1 MEYTSDESQENENFT
16 PMTDN
21 GENSVNISS
30 SCIQVP
36 ASTIVNMG
44 YGFAES
50 DIIPS
55 EDISGSFFQ
64 SGSIIEFYAYSITK
78 NLLSQEYN
86 FTDYTIE
93 ENTATPNT
101 TNATSYTNSQ
111 GIAVVNTGSASI
123 PTNNIT
129 LQPTVDLYGRGFDN
143 GELFAVYNFINYELA
158 SSPTES
164 FYISEISGDRTE
176 IRIKSN
182 VISPVDIKNG
192 FSSLKDKLNS
202 TEYFDEFYL
211 SFYQNNYVV
220 AVNIALENTAE
231 KATDPSILIKLYEPL
246 PANYNA
252 EQRLY
257 VATKVG
263 ETVAYKVEFIQDFS
277 NFIDNANYIKGPN
290 INIPL
295 QDLVNNS
302 TTLKSYDDLTKTESS
317 SSLDSVLNYLNQ
329 TGVTITPNYSYNTFD
344 EFINFSSA
352 KQRIN
357 NFYEKVS
364 QIQSYQSDI
373 DTITTI
379 TGSNPNVIEISQSLS
394 SLQTNITNLVSNFDG
409 YESYLYYDSS
419 SFAYPKTGSSY
430 PYSLQPTGSTE
441 VLTWMGSNVENSQY
455 YGGYRLSAS
464 LYDEDNQNWLY
475 YTIPTFITENSD
487 NNEYV
492 EFSNMV
498 GQSFDEVWLYTKAL
512 SERYNTTNDPES
524 GLPLDLAAD
533 AIKGLG
539 FETFGNNYDNQ
550 DNFIGLTGED
560 NGIYVPPTG
569 SELITDYVAVNN
581 GKIINYWNLGYSW
594 LNYVEQ
600 LIEPGF
606 PYAIDKVSKEIY
618 KRLYH
623 NMAYLTKKK
632 GTISGLRQLI
642 NIWGIP
648 NTILRINEFGGKN
661 KDNSDDYDLWYKRYS
676 YAYTPVANQYMAS
689 SSVKIPWMPLQ
700 RNKID
705 FGLNTT
711 LTAGVVNTP
720 ITTGTIINGGT
731 LTATA
736 TGFYQ
741 IDRYFTRTG
750 NGQYGGLLF
759 QSDNG
764 VLQIQGVAPPS
775 IGVADGV
782 PSTGWPSFSTN
793 GEGINYQA
801 GDQITITGAQ
811 INQLNDANLGQGWT
825 GTITLTLTNLN
836 VQDEGG
842 GYIVP
847 DGLAFRFK
855 TTGHPSS
862 SYGGKFYSQSLAV
875 KKSNGIND
883 QQMDWGIGLFYE
895 DQPSGSYSGSSFS
908 DYYNYGKLRFYM
920 SASQPDGGVQISDDI
935 SLPFFDG
942 GWWSVLL
949 QRDQHVSASDNDT
962 PVTYTLFAAN
972 KQVDGWDGN
981 SLGWSGSVSMSS
993 ANTAFNSGYGGG
1005 TYDDVTYDIA
1015 AAVKPTINKSWNSF
1029 GVTEYDGVYVG
1040 GYVSGSDVMTEVLNE
1055 GAKIFSGSFQEFR
1068 YYSNNIS
1075 KEVFNDFVMNPESIE
1090 GNKITGSESSF
1101 DIVNFRA
1108 PLGNELEYKFT
1119 SSISGSFITLIS
1131 SSHPAI
1137 TGSAPMVF
1145 TQSFINPSNSTL
1157 TSSYEFIGYEAASTY
1172 TYSKPNVETYFL
1184 DQPAIGIRNRISNK
1198 IQVDDGNDYGNVL
1211 SKYRSIDQDYLI
1223 SKSYTEDIT
1232 SLEVGFSPQDEVNDD
1247 IIATYGYGVISD
1259 VLADPRFA
1267 YEGKENYYPKLRNIA
1282 NDYFKK
1288 YTEGDIW
1295 DYLRLIKYFDNSLFK
1310 AIKSYVPARTSVT
1323 TGVIVKQHML
1333 ERNRRVPITVNPN
1346 TIIAYTPETGSI
1358 VGGQSTATG
1367 MNSPISYRDL
1377 ELTGSI
1383 EMVDI
1388 DGSTGGVL
1396 NPYNVEVTQSGFF
1409 SYFSSN
1415 TPGNVPDQ
1423 YINLIPQGGNAAVY
1437 GDVVLSKFGTSLKQG
1452 LRLKTPIK
1460 TRFSF
1465 YQMNSVGQL
1474 GFDEGF
1480 EFAVSSSLRG
1490 IIGTDIIT
1498 SASLS
1503 PIGSTAASSSYYEMI
1518 PGEDI
1523 TFWLK
1528 GMDVSDPNNPIPAS
1542 VTMQNLLFS
1551 FYTIN
1556 QPNANDFQGAI
1567 SPFSSSIWNSFTT
1580 QSYIIENKTISG
1592 SVYELH
1598 KSQDEFYNGE
1608 FSGSE
1613 ITVTTQSLLVNPFS
1627 EPNTINTTYNLTVT
1641 ASFGAYQNSSWNT
1654 TDPFQNT
1661 FPSASFDLQSTSS
1674 FYDPTKE
1681 GLGLDQIYNLWGE
1694 WELNKTFYRR
1704 TGSIFY
1710 YQDPLQPEDW
1720 WIVGLILPSQMNFVP
1735 GQSTPSTKFGTLL
1748 GWNTANLNNGELVV
1762 DTQSKFTPIPPA
1774 EANINPINQVPPE
1787 YSGIPAIIDGKNTPN
1802 QWGPYI
1808 KFPSTSGSMNQFYAV
1823 GLNVDYGPTD
1833 PQYNNMEWEKV
1844 FSNML
1849 GNNDAVLKYYSTTA
1863 LDPTTKTI
1871 VSTTSQYGIT
1881 KYWFKEPWNNGGRP
1895 IRLSDATS
1903 YGPPSTPDVFTETVR
1918 GIEVLFSPER
1928 IQRTKFADNQKDG
1941 TLNNYG
1947 IGSASL
1953 ALIGSTW
1960 TGSIYDGSGW
1970 FPEQLTFNNE
1980 TQDPDTGVINNNLST
1995 FANEPSFELNLP
2007 NYIGTPTPID
2017 SYGKAGNK
2025 FIQSLN
2031 DLEGIS
2037 FLQDATSP
2045 GWTVFNYNPQ
2055 NSRYLSGSVIGS
2067 FPLIQYNP
2075 SGPQES
2081 EYVNFNPQL
2090 PPNNLEFENS
2100 AYYPLINNA
2109 TESVK
2114 NTYLQVVDYDNGPIP
2129 SNIELIIS
2137 QSALKARVP
2146 DSFYTQKSSII
2157 PRYLGSKLQSA
2168 DYNTYTPPLTNITY
2182 LNGNITGSV
2191 FSRSNETFK
2200 ITTVCFVEGTKISLT
2215 GDSVKNVEDFKSG
2228 DPILTYNPDDNK
2240 QEEGVVGNIDTKSV
2254 TSLIEITFDNGNIL
2268 QTTEEH
2274 PFYVKD
2280 KGLVNASE
2288 LKPLDICKTI
2298 NEDLSTITTVN
2309 KIKGDYKVY
2318 NLIDVSPNS
2327 NYYANGI
2334 LVHNKSTIVTTYTSP
2349 PWLGDSNPQQM
2360 PSEGVAFSTIS
2371 KHPIYFAH
2379 YRSSK
2384 ETYELWDSTTFNID
2398 QLIESPLD
2406 DVRGDKAPIT
2416 PIVINIDGSDN
2427 QITEVRSTFEVDRK
2441 SDVSYNVGKV
2451 KGLSG
2456 SLATINYSSLAVGDN
2471 TIYQGAL
2478 EYNALLSNQN
2488 RQTSYAKFMAFNTGS
2503 IFGMYKTTGSGAG
2516 VGFATSSNFVD
2527 LTLQKPPGSG
2537 GWSLSSGF
2545 AGFNFFLSASE
2556 DTDPNS
2562 PNYQG
2567 GYLKLCGGGM
2577 TITASAEVL
2586 PTFASTYQWI
2596 SGPGLGA
2603 IHSVNKCL
2611 QKGQF
2616 ATNIVTGQDNQIG
2629 WPIGSKRV
2637 KQDSIYFTWD
2647 VGQSAN
2653 ATSSLGSYASPNP
2666 LTKGHFPQIAN
2677 YQDYSLPFLI
2687 EKGDEIRIAY
2697 SSSVGSSKSFINEQD
2712 FTVVDVPHSPDD
2724 LHGYVCPGLSFV
2736 ASVNSASIFDRI
2748 YVSPN
2753 PMNFDIESGKIFNF
2767 TIRRRVNASDR
2778 VIIFQSNPTGSEGAR
2793 TFGPSGYLIPGDFTP
2808 IQKRNVQTLINQLR
2822 AKNAFRADEDNDTR
2836 RTPIE

>member
-1 MEYTSDESQENENFT
+1 MEYKFDELKKMSKALGTDYKSQIEGDGVVT
-16 PMTDN
+16 PMTD
-21 GENSVNISS
+21 GRENSINISS
-30 SCIQVP
+30 SCVQVP
-36 ASTIVNMG
+36 ASTVANMG
-44 YGFAES
+44 YDFAQSE
-50 DIIPS
+50 IIPS

-93 ENTATPNT
+93 ENTATSNT

-129 LQPTVDLYGRGFDN
+129 LQPTLDLYDRGFDN
-143 GELFAVYNFINYELA
+143 GELFGVYNFINYELG
-158 SSPTES
+158 SSTTKTL
-164 FYISEISGDRTE
+164 YISEISGDRTE
-176 IRIKSN
+176 IRLKSN
-182 VISPVDIKNG
+182 AISAVDIKSG
-192 FSSLKDKLNS
+192 FIKLKNKLNS

-220 AVNIALENTAE
+220 AVNVLLENETT
-231 KATDPSILIKLYEPL
+231 KDNLDPSILVKLYEPL
-246 PANYNA
+246 PANYNV
-252 EQRLY
+252 EQRVY
-257 VATKVG
+257 AATKVG
-263 ETVAYKVEFIQDFS
+263 ESVAYKVEFIQDFS
-277 NFIDNANYIKGPN
+277 NFIDNANYIQGPN

-302 TTLKSYDDLTKTESS
+302 TTLQSYDDLTKTQSS

-379 TGSNPNVIEISQSLS
+379 TGSNPNVVEISQSLS

-430 PYSLQPTGSTE
+430 PYSLLPTGSTE
-441 VLTWMGSNVENSQY
+441 VLTWMGSDVENAQY
-455 YGGYRLSAS
+455 YGGYILSAS

-475 YTIPTFITENSD
+475 YTIPSFITENSD
-487 NNEYV
+487 NNEYI

-600 LIEPGF
+600 LLEPGF

-689 SSVKIPWMPLQ
+689 SSVKMPWMPLQ
-700 RNKID
+700 RNEI
-705 FGLNTT
+705 
-711 LTAGVVNTP
+711 
-720 ITTGTIINGGT
+720 
-731 LTATA
+731 
-736 TGFYQ
+736 
-741 IDRYFTRTG
+741 
-750 NGQYGGLLF
+750 
-759 QSDNG
+759 
-764 VLQIQGVAPPS
+764 
-775 IGVADGV
+775 AD
-782 PSTGWPSFSTN
+782 S
-793 GEGINYQA
+793 E
-801 GDQITITGAQ
+801 
-811 INQLNDANLGQGWT
+811 
-825 GTITLTLTNLN
+825 
-836 VQDEGG
+836 
-842 GYIVP
+842 YIVP
-847 DGLAFRFK
+847 DGVAFRFK

-875 KKSNGIND
+875 KKSNGTND
-883 QQMDWGIGLFYE
+883 KQMDWGIGLFYE

-920 SASQPDGGVQISDDI
+920 SASTADGGVQISNDI

-962 PVTYTLFAAN
+962 PTTYTLFAAN

-993 ANTAFNSGYGGG
+993 ANISFNSGYGGG
-1005 TYDDVTYDIA
+1005 TYDSVEYDLA
-1015 AAVKPTINKSWNSF
+1015 AAVYPTINESWNSF
-1029 GVTEYDGVYVG
+1029 GVTEHDGVYVG

-1075 KEVFNDFVMNPESIE
+1075 KEVFNDFVMNPESVE
-1090 GNKITGSESSF
+1090 GNKVTGSESSF

-1108 PLGNELEYKFT
+1108 PLGNELEHLFT
-1119 SSISGSFITLIS
+1119 ASVSESFSTLIS

-1145 TQSFINPSNSTL
+1145 TQSFINPLNSSL
-1157 TSSYEFIGYEAASTY
+1157 TSSYEFIGYEATSTY

-1198 IQVDDGNDYGNVL
+1198 IQVDDGSDYGNVL

-1282 NDYFKK
+1282 NEYFKK
-1288 YTEGDIW
+1288 YTEGDVW

-1310 AIKSYVPARTSVT
+1310 AIKSYVPARTSIT

-1383 EMVDI
+1383 KMVDI

-1409 SYFSSN
+1409 TYFSSI
-1415 TPGNVPDQ
+1415 TPGNLPDQ
-1423 YINLIPQGGNAAVY
+1423 YINLLPQGGNAAVY

-1460 TRFSF
+1460 TRFF
-1465 YQMNSVGQL
+1465 FNQTNTVGEL

-1490 IIGTDIIT
+1490 IIGTDLVT
-1498 SASLS
+1498 SSSLS
-1503 PIGSTAASSSYYEMI
+1503 PIGSTAASSSYYEFI

-1523 TFWLK
+1523 TFWFK
-1528 GMDVSDPNNPIPAS
+1528 GMDVSNINNPIPAS
-1542 VTMQNLLFS
+1542 VTMQNLLFG
-1551 FYTIN
+1551 FYTTN
-1556 QPNANDFQGAI
+1556 QPNANDFQGAT

-1580 QSYIIENKTISG
+1580 QSYIVENKTISG

-1613 ITVTTQSLLVNPFS
+1613 VTVTTQSLLVNPFS

-1641 ASFGAYQNSSWNT
+1641 ASFGIYANSSWNT
-1654 TDPFQNT
+1654 TDPFQTT

-1681 GLGLDQIYNLWGE
+1681 GFGLDNLYSLWGE
-1694 WELNKTFYRR
+1694 WELDKIFLLG

-1720 WIVGLILPSQMNFVP
+1720 WIVGLILPSTMNSVP
-1735 GQSTPSTKFGTLL
+1735 GTNTPNAKFGTLL

-1762 DTQSKFTPIPPA
+1762 NTPSNTPIPPA

-1808 KFPSTSGSMNQFYAV
+1808 KFPSTSGSMNQFYAI

-1863 LDPTTKTI
+1863 LDPTSKTI
-1871 VSTTSQYGIT
+1871 ATTNSQFGIT

-1895 IRLSDATS
+1895 IRLNQATNP
-1903 YGPPSTPDVFTETVR
+1903 GPPSTPDVFTETVR

-1960 TGSIYDGSGW
+1960 TGSWYDGSGW

-2007 NYIGTPTPID
+2007 EYIGTPTPID
-2017 SYGKAGNK
+2017 SYGKAGNV
-2025 FIQSLN
+2025 FIQDLN

-2037 FLQDATSP
+2037 FLQDATNP

-2055 NSRYLSGSVIGS
+2055 NSRYLSGSVNGS
-2067 FPLIQYNP
+2067 FPIIQYNP
-2075 SGPQES
+2075 QGPQAS

-2090 PPNNLEFENS
+2090 PSNNLEFENS

-2114 NTYLQVVDYDNGPIP
+2114 NTYVQVVEYDNGPIP
-2129 SNIELIIS
+2129 SNIVPIIS

-2191 FSRSNETFK
+2191 FSGSNETF
-2200 ITTVCFVEGTKISLT
+2200 TLSTVCFVEGTKISLT
-2215 GDSVKNVEDFKSG
+2215 GGSVKNVEDFKSG
-2228 DPILTYNPDDNK
+2228 DLILTYNTDNNK
-2240 QEEGVVGNIDTKSV
+2240 QEEGVVGDIDKKYV
-2254 TSLIEITFDNGNIL
+2254 TSIIEITFDNGNII

-2334 LVHNKSTIVTTYTSP
+2334 LVHNKGLIFTTYTSP
-2349 PWLGDSNPQQM
+2349 PWLGDSSPQQM

-2398 QLIESPLD
+2398 QLIESPLVD
-2406 DVRGDKAPIT
+2406 IRGEKAPIM
-2416 PIVINIDGSDN
+2416 PRVVNIDGSDN

-2441 SDVSYNVGKV
+2441 SDVSYNIGKV

-2456 SLATINYSSLAVGDN
+2456 SLSTINYGSLAVGDN

-2478 EYNALLSNQN
+2478 EYNALLSNEPS
-2488 RQTSYAKFMAFNTGS
+2488 QTSYAKFMAFNTGS
-2503 IFGMYKTTGSGAG
+2503 IFGMYKSTGSTTFGK
-2516 VGFATSSNFVD
+2516 ATSSNFVD

-2537 GWSLSSGF
+2537 GWTLSQM
-2545 AGFNFFLSASE
+2545 AGYNFFLSASQ
-2556 DTDPNS
+2556 DTDPTS

-2567 GYLKLCGGGM
+2567 GYLRLLGGGV
-2577 TITASAEVL
+2577 TITASAEAI
-2586 PTFASTYQWI
+2586 PDASSTYQWI

-2616 ATNIVTGQDNQIG
+2616 ATNIPISSGPDNQLG
-2629 WPIGSKRV
+2629 WPIGAKRV

-2653 ATSSLGSYASPNP
+2653 ATSSIGSYVSPNP
-2666 LTKGHFPQIAN
+2666 LTKGYFPQIAN

-2697 SSSVGSSKSFINEQD
+2697 SASVNSQGRPFINEQD
-2712 FTVVDVPHSPDD
+2712 FTVVDVPHSPDNN
-2724 LHGYVCPGLSFV
+2724 HGYVCPGFAFV
-2736 ASVNSASIFDRI
+2736 QTINSASIYDRV

-2753 PMNFDIESGKIFNF
+2753 PMNFDIEDNKIFNF

-2808 IQKRNVQTLINQLR
+2808 IQKRNVQTLITQLR

-2836 RTPIE
+2836 RSPIE

>member
-1 MEYTSDESQENENFT
+1 MEYTLDESQENENFT

-21 GENSVNISS
+21 GEDSINISS

-36 ASTIVNMG
+36 ASTVVNMG
-44 YGFAES
+44 YDFAES
-50 DIIPS
+50 EIIPS
-55 EDISGSFFQ
+55 EEISGSFFQ
-64 SGSIIEFYAYSITK
+64 SGSIIEFYTYSTTK
-78 NLLSQEYN
+78 TLLSQEYN

-93 ENTATPNT
+93 QNTASPDTA
-101 TNATSYTNSQ
+101 NATSYTNSQ
-111 GIAVVNTGSASI
+111 GIPVVNTGSPSI

-129 LQPTVDLYGRGFDN
+129 LQPSLDLYDRGFDN

-158 SSPTES
+158 SSPTQT

-182 VISPVDIKNG
+182 AIAAIDIKNG
-192 FSSLKDKLNS
+192 FDSLKDKLNS

-211 SFYQNNYVV
+211 SFFQNNYVV
-220 AVNIALENTAE
+220 AVNVLFESFPE
-231 KATDPSILIKLYEPL
+231 KALDPSILIKLYEPL
-246 PANYNA
+246 PTNYEV
-252 EQRLY
+252 EQTLY

-263 ETVAYKVEFIQDFS
+263 ETIAYKVEFIQDFS

-302 TTLKSYDDLTKTESS
+302 TTLKSYDDLTKTQSS
-317 SSLDSVLNYLNQ
+317 SSLDSVLNYLNK
-329 TGVTITPNYSYNTFD
+329 TGVTITPNYSYNTFN
-344 EFINFSSA
+344 EFVNFSSA

-373 DTITTI
+373 DTITTT

-409 YESYLYYDSS
+409 YESYLYYNSS
-419 SFAYPKTGSSY
+419 SFSYPKTGSSY
-430 PYSLQPTGSTE
+430 PYSLRPTGSTE
-441 VLTWMGSNVENSQY
+441 VLTWMGSDVENAQY

-475 YTIPTFITENSD
+475 YTIPTFITENS
-487 NNEYV
+487 NNNNYV

-512 SERYNTTNDPES
+512 SERYNTKNDPES

-569 SELITDYVAVNN
+569 SELITDYIAVNN

-689 SSVKIPWMPLQ
+689 SSVKVPWMPLQ
-700 RNKID
+700 RNNIAE
-705 FGLNTT
+705 N
-711 LTAGVVNTP
+711 
-720 ITTGTIINGGT
+720 
-731 LTATA
+731 
-736 TGFYQ
+736 
-741 IDRYFTRTG
+741 
-750 NGQYGGLLF
+750 
-759 QSDNG
+759 
-764 VLQIQGVAPPS
+764 
-775 IGVADGV
+775 
-782 PSTGWPSFSTN
+782 
-793 GEGINYQA
+793 E
-801 GDQITITGAQ
+801 
-811 INQLNDANLGQGWT
+811 
-825 GTITLTLTNLN
+825 
-836 VQDEGG
+836 
-842 GYIVP
+842 YIVP
-847 DGLAFRFK
+847 DGVALRFK

-875 KKSNGIND
+875 KKSNGTND
-883 QQMDWGIGLFYE
+883 TKMDWGIGLFYE
-895 DQPSGSYSGSSFS
+895 DQPSGSYSGSSYS

-920 SASQPDGGVQISDDI
+920 SASQPDGGVQVSDDI
-935 SLPFFDG
+935 FLPFFDG

-962 PVTYTLFAAN
+962 PTTYTLFAAN

-993 ANTAFNSGYGGG
+993 ANISFNSGYGGG
-1005 TYDDVTYDIA
+1005 TYDDVTYDQASAI
-1015 AAVKPTINKSWNSF
+1015 KPTINKSWNSF

-1075 KEVFNDFVMNPESIE
+1075 KEIFNDFVMNPESIE
-1090 GNKITGSESSF
+1090 GNKVTGSESSF

-1119 SSISGSFITLIS
+1119 ASVSESFTTLIS

-1145 TQSFINPSNSTL
+1145 TQSFINPTNSSL

-1184 DQPAIGIRNRISNK
+1184 DQPAIGVRNRISNK
-1198 IQVDDGNDYGNVL
+1198 IQVSDGEDYGNVL

-1267 YEGKENYYPKLRNIA
+1267 YEGKESYYPKLRDIA

-1288 YTEGDIW
+1288 YTEGDVW

-1358 VGGQSTATG
+1358 VGGQSTSTG

-1377 ELTGSI
+1377 ELTGSV

-1409 SYFSSN
+1409 QYFTGAN
-1415 TPGNVPDQ
+1415 VPLGGNLPDQ
-1423 YINLIPQGGNAAVY
+1423 YQNLLTQGGSTTVY
-1437 GDVVLSKFGTSLKQG
+1437 GDVVLSKFGTAVKQG

-1460 TRFSF
+1460 TRFAF
-1465 YQMNSVGQL
+1465 YQTMSPTSL

-1498 SASLS
+1498 SSSLS
-1503 PIGSTAASSSYYEMI
+1503 PNISTIASSSYYEMI

-1523 TFWLK
+1523 SFWLR
-1528 GMDVSDPNNPIPAS
+1528 GMNVANPDNMFPSS
-1542 VTMQNLLFS
+1542 VTLNNLN
-1551 FYTIN
+1551 FYFYNIN
-1556 QPNANDFQGAI
+1556 QDNANDFQGAV
-1567 SPFSSSIWNSFTT
+1567 SPYSSSIWNSFTT

-1613 ITVTTQSLLVNPFS
+1613 ITVTTQSLLVNPFA
-1627 EPNTINTTYNLTVT
+1627 PTNTINTTYNLTIT
-1641 ASFGAYQNSSWNT
+1641 ASNGVYINSGWNNNNSSQT
-1654 TDPFQNT
+1654 T
-1661 FPSASFDLQSTSS
+1661 FPSGSFNLLSTSS
-1674 FYDPTKE
+1674 FYNPTKE
-1681 GLGLDQIYNLWGE
+1681 GLGLD
-1694 WELNKTFYRR
+1694 ELRDLFDTFELRNINSSK

-1710 YQDPLQPEDW
+1710 YQDPMNQENW
-1720 WIVGLILPSQMNFVP
+1720 WVVGLILPGTMENLGGQTSLLFSNYLNWNADQSIIPGEVP
-1735 GQSTPSTKFGTLL
+1735 VTINSSGYATNQLVDQS
-1748 GWNTANLNNGELVV
+1748 NT
-1762 DTQSKFTPIPPA
+1762 I
-1774 EANINPINQVPPE
+1774 PINQSPIK
-1787 YSGIPAIIDGKNTPN
+1787 YSGIPAIVNGLNTPN
-1802 QWGPYI
+1802 VWGPYL
-1808 KFPSTSGSMNQFYAV
+1808 KLPNTSGSMNQYFAV
-1823 GLNVDYGPTD
+1823 GLNFDYGTLNPE
-1833 PQYNNMEWEKV
+1833 YNNMPYESL

-1849 GNNDAVLKYYSTTA
+1849 GNNSSISKYYGTTN
-1863 LDPTTKTI
+1863 LNTSDPTIPTI
-1871 VSTTSQYGIT
+1871 VNDSKLYSTT
-1881 KYWFKEPWNNGGRP
+1881 KYWFEKPWLNGGRP
-1895 IRLSDATS
+1895 IHLNNTSDFNM
-1903 YGPPSTPDVFTETVR
+1903 PFDMFTEAISDV
-1918 GIEVLFSPER
+1918 EVYISPER
-1928 IQRTKFADNQKDG
+1928 FQRTAISDIQKSG
-1941 TLNNYG
+1941 EINNYG
-1947 IGSASL
+1947 VGSASL
-1953 ALIGSTW
+1953 SLIGSTW
-1960 TGSIYDGSGW
+1960 TGSTYDSGDW
-1970 FPEQLTFNNE
+1970 FPEVLILNNE
-1980 TQDPDTGVINNNLST
+1980 SVDPQTGVINNNLNT
-1995 FANEPSFELNLP
+1995 FTNNPSFKLNLP
-2007 NYIGTPTPID
+2007 NYVGTPTSED
-2017 SYGKAGNK
+2017 EWGEAGNK
-2025 FIQSLN
+2025 FIQNLN
-2031 DLEGIS
+2031 EVDGLIQY
-2037 FLQDATSP
+2037 QDTTNA
-2045 GWTVFNYNPQ
+2045 GWTGYSYNPQ
-2055 NSRYLSGSVIGS
+2055 NSRYLSGSVVS
-2067 FPLIQYNP
+2067 NP
-2075 SGPQES
+2075 GIVQFNPQGPQES
-2081 EYVNFNPQL
+2081 EFIDFNPQL
-2090 PPNNLEFENS
+2090 PSNFLEFENS
-2100 AYYPLINNA
+2100 PYYPLINNA

-2114 NTYLQVVDYDNGPIP
+2114 NTYVQVVEYDNGPIP
-2129 SNIELIIS
+2129 SNAELVIS
-2137 QSALKARVP
+2137 QSALKARIP
-2146 DSFYTQKSSII
+2146 DSFYTQKASII

-2168 DYNTYTPPLTNITY
+2168 DYNTYTPPLSTITY
-2182 LNGNITGSV
+2182 LNGHITGST
-2191 FSRSNETFK
+2191 FSGSNQTFT
-2200 ITTVCFVEGTKISLT
+2200 IVTNCFVEGTKISLT
-2215 GDSVKNVEDFKSG
+2215 GSNVKNVEDFKSG
-2228 DPILTYNPDDNK
+2228 DPILTYNPDNNK
-2240 QEEGVVGNIDTKSV
+2240 QEEGVVGSIDKKLVS
-2254 TSLIEITFDNGNIL
+2254 SLIEITFDGGNII

-2298 NEDLSTITTVN
+2298 NEDLATITTVN
-2309 KIKGDYKVY
+2309 KIKGNYKVY
-2318 NLIDVSPNS
+2318 NLIDVNPNS

-2334 LVHNKSTIVTTYTSP
+2334 LVHNKSQIYTSYTSP
-2349 PWLGDSNPQQM
+2349 LWLGDSNPQQM
-2360 PSEGVAFSTIS
+2360 PSEGVAFSTVS

-2384 ETYELWDSTTFNID
+2384 ETYELWGSTTFNID
-2398 QLIESPLD
+2398 QLIESPME
-2406 DVRGDKAPIT
+2406 DVRGSKAPLT
-2416 PIVINIDGSDN
+2416 PIVINVDGSED

-2441 SDVSYNVGKV
+2441 SDISYNVGKI

-2456 SLATINYSSLAVGDN
+2456 SLSTINYNSLAVGN
-2471 TIYQGAL
+2471 NPIYQGAL
-2478 EYNALLSNQN
+2478 EYNALLSNQPN
-2488 RQTSYAKFMAFNTGS
+2488 QTSYARFMAFNTGS
-2503 IFGMYKTTGSGAG
+2503 IFGMAKYTGSSA
-2516 VGFATSSNFVD
+2516 VSVITSSNFVD
-2527 LTLQKPPGSG
+2527 RTLQTPPGSG
-2537 GWSLSSGF
+2537 GWTLSAA
-2545 AGFNFFLSASE
+2545 AGYDFFLSASE
-2556 DTDPNS
+2556 DTDSNS

-2577 TITASAEVL
+2577 TITSSAQAVPDAS
-2586 PTFASTYQWI
+2586 STYQWI

-2616 ATNIVTGQDNQIG
+2616 ATNIPLSAGTDNQLG
-2629 WPIGSKRV
+2629 WPIGSKQIY
-2637 KQDSIYFTWD
+2637 QDSIYFTWD
-2647 VGQSAN
+2647 VGQSSN
-2653 ATSSLGSYASPNP
+2653 ATQSVASPNS
-2666 LTKGHFPQIAN
+2666 LTKGYFPQIAN
-2677 YQDYSLPFLI
+2677 YEDFSIPFLI

-2697 SSSVGSSKSFINEQD
+2697 SSSVGNNKTLINEQD
-2712 FTVVDVPHSPDD
+2712 FTVVDVPYSPDN
-2724 LHGYVCPGLSFV
+2724 LHGYACPGF
-2736 ASVNSASIFDRI
+2736 AAIQAVNSSSIYDRI

-2753 PMNFDIESGKIFNF
+2753 PMNFDIEGGKIFNF

-2778 VIIFQSNPTGSEGAR
+2778 VIIFQTNPTGSEGAR

-2836 RTPIE
+2836 RIQIE

>member
-1 MEYTSDESQENENFT
+1 ME
-16 PMTDN
+16 
-21 GENSVNISS
+21 G
-30 SCIQVP
+30 
-36 ASTIVNMG
+36 
-44 YGFAES
+44 
-50 DIIPS
+50 
-55 EDISGSFFQ
+55 
-64 SGSIIEFYAYSITK
+64 
-78 NLLSQEYN
+78 
-86 FTDYTIE
+86 
-93 ENTATPNT
+93 
-101 TNATSYTNSQ
+101 
-111 GIAVVNTGSASI
+111 
-123 PTNNIT
+123 
-129 LQPTVDLYGRGFDN
+129 
-143 GELFAVYNFINYELA
+143 
-158 SSPTES
+158 
-164 FYISEISGDRTE
+164 
-176 IRIKSN
+176 
-182 VISPVDIKNG
+182 
-192 FSSLKDKLNS
+192 
-202 TEYFDEFYL
+202 
-211 SFYQNNYVV
+211 
-220 AVNIALENTAE
+220 
-231 KATDPSILIKLYEPL
+231 
-246 PANYNA
+246 
-252 EQRLY
+252 
-257 VATKVG
+257 
-263 ETVAYKVEFIQDFS
+263 
-277 NFIDNANYIKGPN
+277 
-290 INIPL
+290 
-295 QDLVNNS
+295 
-302 TTLKSYDDLTKTESS
+302 
-317 SSLDSVLNYLNQ
+317 
-329 TGVTITPNYSYNTFD
+329 
-344 EFINFSSA
+344 
-352 KQRIN
+352 
-357 NFYEKVS
+357 
-364 QIQSYQSDI
+364 
-373 DTITTI
+373 
-379 TGSNPNVIEISQSLS
+379 
-394 SLQTNITNLVSNFDG
+394 
-409 YESYLYYDSS
+409 
-419 SFAYPKTGSSY
+419 
-430 PYSLQPTGSTE
+430 
-441 VLTWMGSNVENSQY
+441 
-455 YGGYRLSAS
+455 
-464 LYDEDNQNWLY
+464 
-475 YTIPTFITENSD
+475 
-487 NNEYV
+487 
-492 EFSNMV
+492 
-498 GQSFDEVWLYTKAL
+498 
-512 SERYNTTNDPES
+512 
-524 GLPLDLAAD
+524 
-533 AIKGLG
+533 
-539 FETFGNNYDNQ
+539 
-550 DNFIGLTGED
+550 
-560 NGIYVPPTG
+560 
-569 SELITDYVAVNN
+569 
-581 GKIINYWNLGYSW
+581 
-594 LNYVEQ
+594 
-600 LIEPGF
+600 
-606 PYAIDKVSKEIY
+606 
-618 KRLYH
+618 
-623 NMAYLTKKK
+623 
-632 GTISGLRQLI
+632 
-642 NIWGIP
+642 
-648 NTILRINEFGGKN
+648 
-661 KDNSDDYDLWYKRYS
+661 
-676 YAYTPVANQYMAS
+676 
-689 SSVKIPWMPLQ
+689 
-700 RNKID
+700 
-705 FGLNTT
+705 
-711 LTAGVVNTP
+711 
-720 ITTGTIINGGT
+720 
-731 LTATA
+731 
-736 TGFYQ
+736 
-741 IDRYFTRTG
+741 
-750 NGQYGGLLF
+750 
-759 QSDNG
+759 
-764 VLQIQGVAPPS
+764 
-775 IGVADGV
+775 
-782 PSTGWPSFSTN
+782 
-793 GEGINYQA
+793 
-801 GDQITITGAQ
+801 
-811 INQLNDANLGQGWT
+811 
-825 GTITLTLTNLN
+825 
-836 VQDEGG
+836 
-842 GYIVP
+842 
-847 DGLAFRFK
+847 
-855 TTGHPSS
+855 
-862 SYGGKFYSQSLAV
+862 
-875 KKSNGIND
+875 
-883 QQMDWGIGLFYE
+883 
-895 DQPSGSYSGSSFS
+895 
-908 DYYNYGKLRFYM
+908 
-920 SASQPDGGVQISDDI
+920 
-935 SLPFFDG
+935 
-942 GWWSVLL
+942 VLL
-949 QRDQHVSASDNDT
+949 QRDQHVSASTNDT
-962 PVTYTLFAAN
+962 PTTYTLFVAN

-993 ANTAFNSGYGGG
+993 ANIAFNSGYGGG
-1005 TYDDVTYDIA
+1005 TYDSVEYDLPE
-1015 AAVKPTINKSWNSF
+1015 AVHPTINESWNSF

-1075 KEVFNDFVMNPESIE
+1075 KEVFNDFVMNPESVE
-1090 GNKITGSESSF
+1090 GNNVTGSESSF
-1101 DIVNFRA
+1101 DIINFRA

-1119 SSISGSFITLIS
+1119 ASVSESFSTLIS
-1131 SSHPAI
+1131 SSHPSI

-1145 TQSFINPSNSTL
+1145 TQSFINPSNSSL

-1198 IQVDDGNDYGNVL
+1198 IQVDDGSDYGNVL

-1282 NDYFKK
+1282 NEYFKK
-1288 YTEGDIW
+1288 YTEGDVW

-1383 EMVDI
+1383 KMVDI
-1388 DGSTGGVL
+1388 GGSTGGVL

-1415 TPGNVPDQ
+1415 TPGNLPDQ
-1423 YINLIPQGGNAAVY
+1423 YINLIPQGGSTATY
-1437 GDVVLSKFGTSLKQG
+1437 GDIVLSRFGTSLKQG

-1460 TRFSF
+1460 TRFLF
-1465 YQMNSVGQL
+1465 NQTNTVGEL

-1480 EFAVSSSLRG
+1480 EFAVSSSIRG

-1498 SASLS
+1498 SSSLS
-1503 PIGSTAASSSYYEMI
+1503 PIGATIASSSYYEML

-1523 TFWLK
+1523 TFWFK

-1542 VTMQNLLFS
+1542 VTMENFLWS
-1551 FYTIN
+1551 MYSVN
-1556 QPNANDFQGAI
+1556 QPNANDFQGAVL
-1567 SPFSSSIWNSFTT
+1567 PFSSSIWNSFTT

-1627 EPNTINTTYNLTVT
+1627 EPNTINTTYNLIVT

-1661 FPSASFDLQSTSS
+1661 FPSGTFDLQSTSS

-1681 GLGLDQIYNLWGE
+1681 GLGLESVYNLWAE
-1694 WELNKTFYRR
+1694 WEIDNSFSTK

-1710 YQDPLQPEDW
+1710 YQDPTQPEDW
-1720 WIVGLILPSQMNFVP
+1720 WIVGLILPSQMDIPAGSISN
-1735 GQSTPSTKFGTLL
+1735 KFGSYL
-1748 GWNTANLNNGELVV
+1748 GWSSQNLSNGEVV
-1762 DTQSKFTPIPPA
+1762 ARKNSNGSVIEVPQES
-1774 EANINPINQVPPE
+1774 NINPINQVPPE
-1787 YSGIPAIIDGKNTPN
+1787 YSGIPAIEGGENTPN

-1808 KFPSTSGSMNQFYAV
+1808 KFPTTSGSMNQFYAI
-1823 GLNVDYGPTD
+1823 GLNVDYGITD
-1833 PQYNNMEWEKV
+1833 PQYNNMKYEEI

-1849 GNNDAVLKYYSTTA
+1849 GNNDSVLKYYSTTGIINTG
-1863 LDPTTKTI
+1863 DPDAPTI
-1871 VSTTSQYGIT
+1871 TTTSATYGIT
-1881 KYWFKEPWNNGGRP
+1881 KYWFKDPWNNGGRP
-1895 IRLSDATS
+1895 IRLNQPTS
-1903 YGPPSTPDVFTETVR
+1903 FGPSPDMFTETVR
-1918 GIEVLFSPER
+1918 GIEVYLSPER

-1960 TGSIYDGSGW
+1960 TGSWYDGSGW

-2007 NYIGTPTPID
+2007 NYIGTPAPID
-2017 SYGKAGNK
+2017 SYGKAGNV

-2037 FLQDATSP
+2037 FLQDSTSP

-2055 NSRYLSGSVIGS
+2055 NSRYLSGSVNGS

-2075 SGPQES
+2075 SGPQDS

-2090 PPNNLEFENS
+2090 PSNNLEFENS
-2100 AYYPLINNA
+2100 SYYPLINNA

-2114 NTYLQVVDYDNGPIP
+2114 NTYLQVVEYDNGPIP
-2129 SNIELIIS
+2129 SNIEPIIS

-2182 LNGNITGSV
+2182 LNGNITGSM
-2191 FSRSNETFK
+2191 FSGSNETFT
-2200 ITTVCFVEGTKISLT
+2200 IATTCFVEGTKIST
-2215 GDSVKNVEDFKSG
+2215 TKDSIKNVEDFKPG
-2228 DPILTYNPDDNK
+2228 DFILTYNPDDNK
-2240 QEEGVVGNIDTKSV
+2240 QEEGVVGSIDTKLVS
-2254 TSLIEITFDNGNIL
+2254 SLIEITFDNGNII

-2318 NLIDVSPNS
+2318 NIIDVNPNS

-2334 LVHNKSTIVTTYTSP
+2334 LVHNKGIIITTYTSP
-2349 PWLGDSNPQQM
+2349 SWLGDSSPQQM

-2398 QLIESPLD
+2398 QLIESPLED
-2406 DVRGDKAPIT
+2406 IRGEKAPTT
-2416 PIVINIDGSDN
+2416 PVVVSIDGSDD

-2441 SDVSYNVGKV
+2441 SDVNYNVGKV

-2456 SLATINYSSLAVGDN
+2456 SLSTINYGSLAVGDN

-2478 EYNALLSNQN
+2478 EYNALLSNEPN
-2488 RQTSYAKFMAFNTGS
+2488 QTSYAKFMAFNTGS
-2503 IFGMYKTTGSGAG
+2503 IFGMYKSTGSGTYG
-2516 VGFATSSNFVD
+2516 KPTSSNFID
-2527 LTLQKPPGSG
+2527 LTLQKAPGSG
-2537 GWSLSSGF
+2537 GWGLSQM
-2545 AGFNFFLSASE
+2545 AGYDFFLSASQ
-2556 DTDPNS
+2556 DSDPTS

-2567 GYLKLCGGGM
+2567 GYLRLLGGGV
-2577 TITASAEVL
+2577 TITASAEAI
-2586 PTFASTYQWI
+2586 PDAASTYQWI

-2616 ATNIVTGQDNQIG
+2616 ATNINIITPTINQLG
-2629 WPIGSKRV
+2629 WPIGAKRI
-2637 KQDSIYFTWD
+2637 KQDSIFFTWD

-2653 ATSSLGSYASPNP
+2653 ATSSIGSYVSPNP
-2666 LTKGHFPQIAN
+2666 LTKGYFPEIAN

-2697 SSSVGSSKSFINEQD
+2697 SSSANSQGKAFINEQD
-2712 FTVVDVPHSPDD
+2712 FTVVDVPHSPDNN
-2724 LHGYVCPGLSFV
+2724 HGYVCPGFAV
-2736 ASVNSASIFDRI
+2736 TQTINSASIFDRI

-2753 PMNFDIESGKIFNF
+2753 PMNFDIEDNKIFNF

-2836 RTPIE
+2836 RAPTE

>member
-1 MEYTSDESQENENFT
+1 MEYNLDELKKMSKTLGTDYKSQLEREAVVT
-16 PMTDN
+16 PITDN
-21 GENSVNISS
+21 KENNINISS
-30 SCIQVP
+30 SCIQIP
-36 ASTIVNMG
+36 ASTVVNMG
-44 YGFAES
+44 YDFAES
-50 DIIPS
+50 EIIPS

-64 SGSIIEFYAYSITK
+64 SGSIIEFYTYSTTK
-78 NLLSQEYN
+78 TLLSQEYN

-93 ENTATPNT
+93 NNTATSDT
-101 TNATSYTNSQ
+101 SNATSYTNSQ
-111 GIAVVNTGSASI
+111 GINVVNTGSASI

-129 LQPTVDLYGRGFDN
+129 LQPSLDLYDRGFDN

-158 SSPTES
+158 SSTTQT

-182 VISPVDIKNG
+182 TISAVDIKEG
-192 FSSLKDKLNS
+192 FASLKDKLNS

-220 AVNIALENTAE
+220 AVNIALESSPERAL
-231 KATDPSILIKLYEPL
+231 DPSILIKLYEPL
-246 PANYNA
+246 PANYNV

-290 INIPL
+290 VNIPL

-409 YESYLYYDSS
+409 YESYLYYNSS

-430 PYSLQPTGSTE
+430 PYSLLPTGSTE
-441 VLTWMGSNVENSQY
+441 VLTWMGSDAENAQY
-455 YGGYRLSAS
+455 YGGYVLSAS

-475 YTIPTFITENSD
+475 YTIPSFITENSD

-661 KDNSDDYDLWYKRYS
+661 KDNSDDYDLWYKRFS

-689 SSVKIPWMPLQ
+689 SSVKVPWMPLQ

-705 FGLNTT
+705 
-711 LTAGVVNTP
+711 
-720 ITTGTIINGGT
+720 
-731 LTATA
+731 
-736 TGFYQ
+736 
-741 IDRYFTRTG
+741 
-750 NGQYGGLLF
+750 
-759 QSDNG
+759 
-764 VLQIQGVAPPS
+764 
-775 IGVADGV
+775 
-782 PSTGWPSFSTN
+782 
-793 GEGINYQA
+793 
-801 GDQITITGAQ
+801 
-811 INQLNDANLGQGWT
+811 ND
-825 GTITLTLTNLN
+825 
-836 VQDEGG
+836 E
-842 GYIVP
+842 YIVP

-875 KKSNGIND
+875 KKSNGTND

-908 DYYNYGKLRFYM
+908 DFYNYGKLRFYM
-920 SASQPDGGVQISDDI
+920 SASQPDGGVQISNDI
-935 SLPFFDG
+935 ELPFFDG

-949 QRDQHVSASDNDT
+949 QRDQHVSASTNDT
-962 PVTYTLFAAN
+962 PTTYTLFAAN

-993 ANTAFNSGYGGG
+993 ANISFNSGYGGG
-1005 TYDDVTYDIA
+1005 TYDSVEYDLA
-1015 AAVKPTINKSWNSF
+1015 TAVGPSINESWNRF
-1029 GVTEYDGVYVG
+1029 GTTEHDGVYVG
-1040 GYVSGSDVMTEVLNE
+1040 GYVSGSDVMLEVLNE

-1068 YYSNNIS
+1068 YYSNNIA

-1108 PLGNELEYKFT
+1108 PLGNELEYIFT
-1119 SSISGSFITLIS
+1119 ASVSESFSTLIS

-1145 TQSFINPSNSTL
+1145 TQSFINPLNSSL

-1198 IQVDDGNDYGNVL
+1198 IQVDDGSDYGNVL
-1211 SKYRSIDQDYLI
+1211 SKYRSIDQNYLI

-1282 NDYFKK
+1282 NEYFKK
-1288 YTEGDIW
+1288 YTEGDVW

-1323 TGVIVKQHML
+1323 TGIIVKQHML

-1388 DGSTGGVL
+1388 GGSTGGVL

-1409 SYFSSN
+1409 SYFSGI
-1415 TPGNVPDQ
+1415 TPGNLPDQ
-1423 YINLIPQGGNAAVY
+1423 YINLISQGGALAAY
-1437 GDVVLSKFGTSLKQG
+1437 GNIEGSDFGVSVKQGIRLKQ
-1452 LRLKTPIK
+1452 PIK
-1460 TRFSF
+1460 TRFGF
-1465 YQMNSVGQL
+1465 NQAMAMNSL
-1474 GFDEGF
+1474 GVNEGF

-1503 PIGSTAASSSYYEMI
+1503 PQTTTIASSSYYEMI

-1523 TFWLK
+1523 SFWFK
-1528 GMDVSDPNNPIPAS
+1528 GMDVTDPNNPTPAP
-1542 VTMQNLLFS
+1542 VALENLLF
-1551 FYTIN
+1551 FMYNIN
-1556 QPNANDFQGAI
+1556 QPNANDFQGSV
-1567 SPFSSSIWNSFTT
+1567 SPYSSSIWNSFNT
-1580 QSYIIENKTISG
+1580 QSYIVENKTISG

-1641 ASFGAYQNSSWNT
+1641 ASFGVYSNSSWNT
-1654 TDPFQNT
+1654 TDPFQTT
-1661 FPSASFDLQSTSS
+1661 FPSGTFELQATSS
-1674 FYDPTKE
+1674 FYNPTLE
-1681 GLGLDQIYNLWGE
+1681 GLGLEEIYSLWGQ
-1694 WELNKTFYRR
+1694 WEIDNALTQR

-1710 YQDPLQPEDW
+1710 YQDQQEPEVW
-1720 WIVGLILPSQMNFVP
+1720 WVVGLILPSRMKIPNVGGF
-1735 GQSTPSTKFGTLL
+1735 GSTKFGTFL
-1748 GWNTANLNNGELVV
+1748 GWNSQNLNNGDVVAKKGSSSNPLVPQESN
-1762 DTQSKFTPIPPA
+1762 T
-1774 EANINPINQVPPE
+1774 NPINQVPPE
-1787 YSGIPAIIDGKNTPN
+1787 YSGIPALINDRGTPN

-1808 KFPSTSGSMNQFYAV
+1808 KFPTTSGSMNQFYAI
-1823 GLNVDYGPTD
+1823 GLGYDYGTTD
-1833 PQYNNMEWEKV
+1833 ADWNNMPYEKI

-1849 GNNDAVLKYYSTTA
+1849 GNNDSVLKYYSTTGIA
-1863 LDPTTKTI
+1863 NTGDPNAPTIITTN
-1871 VSTTSQYGIT
+1871 SQYGIT

-1895 IRLSDATS
+1895 IRLNQPSS
-1903 YGPPSTPDVFTETVR
+1903 YVSLNNGNMFTDPIHNCE
-1918 GIEVLFSPER
+1918 ILFSPER
-1928 IQRTKFADNQKDG
+1928 VQRTKFADIQKDG

-1960 TGSIYDGSGW
+1960 TGSSYDGSGW

-2007 NYIGTPTPID
+2007 NYIGTPAPID
-2017 SYGKAGNK
+2017 SYGKAGNV
-2025 FIQSLN
+2025 FVQ
-2031 DLEGIS
+2031 DLTDLKGIS
-2037 FLQDATSP
+2037 FLQDATNP

-2055 NSRYLSGSVIGS
+2055 SSRYLSGSVNSS
-2067 FPLIQYNP
+2067 FPILQYKP

-2081 EYVNFNPQL
+2081 EYVSFNPQL
-2090 PPNNLEFENS
+2090 PSNNLEFENS

-2114 NTYLQVVDYDNGPIP
+2114 NTYVQVVEYDNGPIP
-2129 SNIELIIS
+2129 SNIEPIIS
-2137 QSALKARVP
+2137 QSALKARIP
-2146 DSFYTQKSSII
+2146 DSFYTQKSSIV

-2168 DYNTYTPPLTNITY
+2168 DYNTYTPPLTQITY
-2182 LNGNITGSV
+2182 LNGHITGSQ
-2191 FSRSNETFK
+2191 FSKSNEEFT
-2200 ITTVCFVEGTKISLT
+2200 IVTVCFVEGTKIST
-2215 GDSVKNVEDFKSG
+2215 TKNNIKNVEDFKPG
-2228 DPILTYNPDDNK
+2228 DSILTYNPDNNK
-2240 QEEGVVGNIDTKSV
+2240 QEEGVVGSIDSKLVS
-2254 TSLIEITFDNGNIL
+2254 SLIEIVFDDGNII

-2288 LKPLDICKTI
+2288 LKPLDICKTV
-2298 NEDLSTITTVN
+2298 NEGLSTITIIN

-2318 NLIDVSPNS
+2318 NIIDVNLNS

-2334 LVHNKSTIVTTYTSP
+2334 LVHNKSTVFTTYTSP
-2349 PWLGDSNPQQM
+2349 AWLGDSSPQQM

-2406 DVRGDKAPIT
+2406 DIRGEKAPTT
-2416 PIVINIDGSDN
+2416 PVVINIDGSDN

-2456 SLATINYSSLAVGDN
+2456 SLSTINYGSLAVGDN

-2478 EYNALLSNQN
+2478 EYNALLSNEPN
-2488 RQTSYAKFMAFNTGS
+2488 QTSYAKFMAFNTGS
-2503 IFGMYKTTGSGAG
+2503 IFGMYKSTGSGTYG
-2516 VGFATSSNFVD
+2516 KATSSNFID
-2527 LTLQKPPGSG
+2527 LTLQKAPGSG
-2537 GWSLSSGF
+2537 GWGLSQA
-2545 AGFNFFLSASE
+2545 AGYDFFLSASE
-2556 DTDPNS
+2556 DSDVNS

-2567 GYLKLCGGGM
+2567 GYLRLLGGGV
-2577 TITASAEVL
+2577 TITASAEAI
-2586 PTFASTYQWI
+2586 PSFGSTYQWI

-2603 IHSVNKCL
+2603 IHSINKCL

-2616 ATNIVTGQDNQIG
+2616 ATNINIVTPTINQLG
-2629 WPIGSKRV
+2629 WPIGAKRI
-2637 KQDSIYFTWD
+2637 KQDSIFFTWD
-2647 VGQSAN
+2647 VGESAN
-2653 ATSSLGSYASPNP
+2653 ATSSIGSYSSANP
-2666 LTKGHFPQIAN
+2666 LTKGYFPQIAN

-2697 SSSVGSSKSFINEQD
+2697 SSSANSQGKAFINEQD

-2724 LHGYVCPGLSFV
+2724 LHGYVCPGFSFIQTI
-2736 ASVNSASIFDRI
+2736 NSASIFDRI

-2753 PMNFDIESGKIFNF
+2753 PMNFDIEDNKVFNF

-2836 RTPIE
+2836 RAPTE

>member
-1 MEYTSDESQENENFT
+1 MEYNLDELKKMSKTLGTDYKSQLERDAVVA
-16 PMTDN
+16 PITD
-21 GENSVNISS
+21 GRKNSINISS
-30 SCIQVP
+30 SCVQVP

-44 YGFAES
+44 YDFAES
-50 DIIPS
+50 EIIPS

-64 SGSIIEFYAYSITK
+64 SGSIIEFYSYSVTK
-78 NLLSQEYN
+78 TLLSQDYN
-86 FTDYTIE
+86 FTDYTVE
-93 ENTATPNT
+93 ENTAIPNT
-101 TNATSYTNSQ
+101 SNATTFTDSQ
-111 GIAVVNTGSASI
+111 GETKVNTGSASI

-129 LQPTVDLYGRGFDN
+129 LQPTLDLYDRGFDN

-158 SSPTES
+158 SSTTQT

-182 VISPVDIKNG
+182 AISAVDIKEG
-192 FSSLKDKLNS
+192 FASLKDKLNS

-220 AVNIALENTAE
+220 AVNIALESTPERAL
-231 KATDPSILIKLYEPL
+231 DPSILIKLYEPL
-246 PANYNA
+246 PANYNV

-290 INIPL
+290 VNIPL

-302 TTLKSYDDLTKTESS
+302 TTLKSYEDLTKTESS

-344 EFINFSSA
+344 EYINFSSA

-409 YESYLYYDSS
+409 YESYLYYNSS

-430 PYSLQPTGSTE
+430 PYSLLPTGSTE
-441 VLTWMGSNVENSQY
+441 VLTWMGSDVENSQY
-455 YGGYRLSAS
+455 YGGYILSAS
-464 LYDEDNQNWLY
+464 VYDEDNQNWLY
-475 YTIPTFITENSD
+475 YTIPSFITENSEND
-487 NNEYV
+487 EYV

-524 GLPLDLAAD
+524 GLPLDLAAE

-689 SSVKIPWMPLQ
+689 SSVKMPWMPLQ
-700 RNKID
+700 RNEI
-705 FGLNTT
+705 
-711 LTAGVVNTP
+711 
-720 ITTGTIINGGT
+720 
-731 LTATA
+731 
-736 TGFYQ
+736 
-741 IDRYFTRTG
+741 
-750 NGQYGGLLF
+750 
-759 QSDNG
+759 
-764 VLQIQGVAPPS
+764 
-775 IGVADGV
+775 AD
-782 PSTGWPSFSTN
+782 S
-793 GEGINYQA
+793 E
-801 GDQITITGAQ
+801 
-811 INQLNDANLGQGWT
+811 
-825 GTITLTLTNLN
+825 
-836 VQDEGG
+836 
-842 GYIVP
+842 YIVP
-847 DGLAFRFK
+847 DGVAFRFK

-875 KKSNGIND
+875 KKSNGTND
-883 QQMDWGIGLFYE
+883 KQMDWGIGLFYE

-920 SASQPDGGVQISDDI
+920 SASTADGGVQISNDI

-962 PVTYTLFAAN
+962 PTTYTLFVAN

-993 ANTAFNSGYGGG
+993 ANTSFNSGYGGG
-1005 TYDDVTYDIA
+1005 NYDEVTYDLA
-1015 AAVKPTINKSWNSF
+1015 AAVRPTINESWNSF
-1029 GVTEYDGVYVG
+1029 GVTEHDGVYVG

-1119 SSISGSFITLIS
+1119 SSVSESFSTLIS

-1145 TQSFINPSNSTL
+1145 TQSFVNPSNSSL

-1198 IQVDDGNDYGNVL
+1198 IQVDDGSDYGNVL

-1267 YEGKENYYPKLRNIA
+1267 YEGKQSYYPQLRNIA
-1282 NDYFKK
+1282 NEYFKK
-1288 YTEGDIW
+1288 YTEGDVW

-1383 EMVDI
+1383 KMVDI

-1409 SYFSSN
+1409 TYFSSIS
-1415 TPGNVPDQ
+1415 PGNLPDQ

-1437 GDVVLSKFGTSLKQG
+1437 GDVVLSTFGTSLKQG

-1460 TRFSF
+1460 TRFLF
-1465 YQMNSVGQL
+1465 NQTNTVGEL

-1490 IIGTDIIT
+1490 IIGTDLVT
-1498 SASLS
+1498 SSSLS
-1503 PIGSTAASSSYYEMI
+1503 PIGSTIASSSYYEFI

-1523 TFWLK
+1523 TFWFK
-1528 GMDVSDPNNPIPAS
+1528 GMNVSDINNPIPAS
-1542 VTMQNLLFS
+1542 VTMQNFLFG
-1551 FYTIN
+1551 FYATN
-1556 QPNANDFQGAI
+1556 QPNANDFQGAT

-1592 SVYELH
+1592 SVYELQ

-1613 ITVTTQSLLVNPFS
+1613 IVVTTQSLLVNPFS

-1641 ASFGAYQNSSWNT
+1641 ASFGIYENSSWNT
-1654 TDPFQNT
+1654 TDPFQQT

-1674 FYDPTKE
+1674 FYDPTRE
-1681 GLGLDQIYNLWGE
+1681 GLGLDDIYSLWGE
-1694 WELNKTFYRR
+1694 WELNNVFSRR

-1720 WIVGLILPSQMNFVP
+1720 WIVGLILPSQMNFKP
-1735 GQSTPSTKFGTLL
+1735 GQSTPSTKFGTFL
-1748 GWNTANLNNGELVV
+1748 GWNAANLNNGELVV
-1762 DTQSKFTPIPPA
+1762 NTPSNTPIPPA

-1808 KFPSTSGSMNQFYAV
+1808 KFPSTSGSINQFYV
-1823 GLNVDYGPTD
+1823 IGLNVDYGTTD

-1849 GNNDAVLKYYSTTA
+1849 GNNDAVLKYYSTTG
-1863 LDPTTKTI
+1863 LDPTQKTI
-1871 VSTTSQYGIT
+1871 VTTNSQYGIT

-1895 IRLSDATS
+1895 IRLNQPTS
-1903 YGPPSTPDVFTETVR
+1903 YGPSPDMFTQTVR
-1918 GIEVLFSPER
+1918 GIEVYFSPER

-1960 TGSIYDGSGW
+1960 TGSWYDGSGW

-1980 TQDPDTGVINNNLST
+1980 TQNPDTGVINNNLST

-2007 NYIGTPTPID
+2007 EYIGTPTPID
-2017 SYGKAGNK
+2017 SYGKAGNV
-2025 FIQSLN
+2025 FIQDLN

-2037 FLQDATSP
+2037 FLQDATNP

-2055 NSRYLSGSVIGS
+2055 NSRYLSGSVNGGGIQV
-2067 FPLIQYNP
+2067 QYNP
-2075 SGPQES
+2075 QGPQAS

-2090 PPNNLEFENS
+2090 PSNNLEFENS

-2114 NTYLQVVDYDNGPIP
+2114 NTYVQIVEYDNGPIP
-2129 SNIELIIS
+2129 SNIEPIIS
-2137 QSALKARVP
+2137 QSAEKARIP

-2168 DYNTYTPPLTNITY
+2168 DYNTYTPPLTDITY
-2182 LNGNITGSV
+2182 LNGHISGSA
-2191 FSRSNETFK
+2191 FSGSNQTFDLF
-2200 ITTVCFVEGTKISLT
+2200 TSCFVEGTKISLT

-2240 QEEGVVGNIDTKSV
+2240 QEEGVVGNIDKKYV
-2254 TSLIEITFDNGNIL
+2254 TSIVEITFDSGNII

-2288 LKPLDICKTI
+2288 LEPLDICKTV

-2334 LVHNKSTIVTTYTSP
+2334 LVHNKGVIVTTYTSP
-2349 PWLGDSNPQQM
+2349 AWLGDSNPQQM

-2398 QLIESPLD
+2398 QLIESPLVD
-2406 DVRGDKAPIT
+2406 IRGEKAPIM
-2416 PIVINIDGSDN
+2416 PRVINIDGSDD

-2456 SLATINYSSLAVGDN
+2456 SLSTINYSSLAVGDN

-2478 EYNALLSNQN
+2478 EYNALLSNEYT
-2488 RQTSYAKFMAFNTGS
+2488 QTSYARFMAFNTGS
-2503 IFGMYKTTGSGAG
+2503 IFGMIKFTGSSTYGTA
-2516 VGFATSSNFVD
+2516 VSTDFVD

-2537 GWSLSSGF
+2537 GWPISAA
-2545 AGFNFFLSASE
+2545 AGYNFFLSASE
-2556 DTDPNS
+2556 DSDPNS

-2577 TITASAEVL
+2577 TITASAQTDGL
-2586 PTFASTYQWI
+2586 GTYQWI

-2616 ATNIVTGQDNQIG
+2616 ATNIPAVAGTDNQLG
-2629 WPIGSKRV
+2629 WPIGSK
-2637 KQDSIYFTWD
+2637 KIIQDSIYFSWD

-2653 ATSSLGSYASPNP
+2653 ATSSMPTNPNP
-2666 LTKGHFPQIAN
+2666 ATKGYFPQIAN

-2697 SSSVGSSKSFINEQD
+2697 SSSNSANGKTFINEQD
-2712 FTVVDVPHSPDD
+2712 FTVVDVPNSPDN
-2724 LHGYVCPGLSFV
+2724 LHGYSCPGFAV
-2736 ASVNSASIFDRI
+2736 IQTVNSSSIFDRL

-2753 PMNFDIESGKIFNF
+2753 PMNFDIENEKIFNF

-2808 IQKRNVQTLINQLR
+2808 IQKRNVQTLITQLR

-2836 RTPIE
+2836 RSPIE